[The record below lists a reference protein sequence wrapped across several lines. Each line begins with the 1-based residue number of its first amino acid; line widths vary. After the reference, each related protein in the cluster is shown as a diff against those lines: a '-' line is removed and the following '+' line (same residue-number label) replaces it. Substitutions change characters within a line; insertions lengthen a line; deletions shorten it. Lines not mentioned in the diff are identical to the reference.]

1 MVIADETIRLEVNNL
16 RKLYQIMGSMLLL
29 MKAIVFI

>member
-1 MVIADETIRLEVNNL
+1 MDIADETIRLEVNNL
-16 RKLYQIMGSMLLL
+16 RKLYQIMRSVLLL